1 MGFPLSYSVKA
12 TQNFIAEK
20 VTFPRIFI
28 YSRNLVVFNAISVK
42 Q

>member
-1 MGFPLSYSVKA
+1 MGSLYPIQLTPL
-12 TQNFIAEK
+12 QNFIAEQ

-28 YSRNLVVFNAISVK
+28 YSRNLVAFNAISIK